1 MPRLSPGS
9 MMQESEAGE
18 RRELKL
24 QNDNAVSQ
32 LKIDKVPITELSAS
46 ISGIAFRGEMRGS
59 TEESRVKGQTNRP
72 KDKNRITVRK
82 RPRISRKEKKW
93 KKGKDE
99 EEEGEGENGSR
110 QVTAKQLGETPML
123 TPQVMKVIS
132 PSHN

>member
-1 MPRLSPGS
+1 

-46 ISGIAFRGEMRGS
+46 ISGIAFRGEMRGC

-99 EEEGEGENGSR
+99 EEEEGEGENGSR

-123 TPQVMKVIS
+123 TPQVMR
-132 PSHN
+132 SHQPIT